1 MCVCGGRLP
10 VLVSLSGCVCHSV
23 SSASPPPLAESDDEG
38 HLALHTNPQYLKDV
52 RVCVE
57 GF

>member
-1 MCVCGGRLP
+1 M
-10 VLVSLSGCVCHSV
+10 LVSLSGCVCHSV

-52 RVCVE
+52 CVW
-57 GF
+57 FS